1 MPKFAN
7 VVTIEVAAGR
17 RDHILPLLA
26 AHKARCLK
34 NEPGTLQF
42 EILLPRD
49 DETRILS
56 YEVYRD
62 DAAFEVHRNG
72 PSLAKLREEIA
83 EIVVALHGTRCTVV
97 D

>member
-7 VVTIEVAAGR
+7 VVTIEVAPGR
-17 RDHILPLLA
+17 RDRVVASLA

-34 NEPGTLQF
+34 DEPGTLQF
-42 EILLPRD
+42 EILLPKD
-49 DETRILS
+49 DDTKVLS

-62 DAAFEVHRNG
+62 DAAFEVHRDG
-72 PSLAKLREEIA
+72 SSLARLREEIA
-83 EIVVALHGTRCTVV
+83 GLAMKLQGTRCTVV